1 MMLNSEWRRG
11 FAVQAGADLR
21 TRDLLARQPSGAA
34 PKCHQL
40 QFLQMACEKLVKA
53 HLFDLASVPADA
65 LRSHA
70 VIAKH
75 LPAIVREYYRRQRGR
90 MPPHLYSRVRTMARE
105 IELLAPAVDDAG
117 RQPANCE
124 YPWVDAAGTRVYVPA
139 EYAFKSI
146 DLQREPALRLIL
158 KVLPMAIQ
166 SLAVAV

>member
-1 MMLNSEWRRG
+1 
-11 FAVQAGADLR
+11 
-21 TRDLLARQPSGAA
+21 
-34 PKCHQL
+34 
-40 QFLQMACEKLVKA
+40 
-53 HLFDLASVPADA
+53 
-65 LRSHA
+65 
-70 VIAKH
+70 
-75 LPAIVREYYRRQRGR
+75 
-90 MPPHLYSRVRTMARE
+90 MARE